1 MNKPR
6 SIMIYGDSKS
16 TKTTQSYF
24 LARWIHQQTGK
35 SIRMIGAN
43 ASDSSPFED
52 SGMIEKG
59 VVDFFDISNRQLA
72 LADIR
77 RLAEGY
83 WPRDS
88 KDNPKGN
95 KDYFK
100 TDAACETSPKKWE
113 SIGGYIV
120 EGTTGIAS
128 LLLNHIRNQEEGVG
142 FKHSFK
148 YEEDGY
154 TIGGLQEGHYGLVQ
168 QEMYKMIVQ
177 GFACLPIKYLIF
189 TGLVAKGEDKRTRET
204 VYGPKAAGQAT
215 TFEIPSWFMDC
226 WHLDTVIEDRI
237 DKTTNE
243 PIKVECKVAWFT
255 RHLDKETGVP
265 YLAGIRC
272 LPELYPEVIKK
283 YPEGY
288 VRLGFKGGLDRFYSF
303 LDGLNKGEGK
313 EVATNG

>member
-1 MNKPR
+1 MSKPR

-16 TKTTQSYF
+16 TKTTQAYF
-24 LARWIHQQTGK
+24 LAKWINQLTGK
-35 SIRMIGAN
+35 SVRMIGAN

-52 SGMIEKG
+52 SGMLEKG
-59 VVDFFDISNRQLA
+59 IVDFFDISNRQLA
-72 LADIR
+72 LADLR
-77 RLAEGY
+77 RLADGY
-83 WPRDS
+83 WPRDVAG
-88 KDNPKGN
+88 KEKGN
-95 KDYFK
+95 KEYFK
-100 TDAACETSPKKWE
+100 TDDQCKTTDKQWE
-113 SIGGYIV
+113 KIGAYIV

-128 LLLNHIRNQEEGVG
+128 LLLNHIRNQDEGVG
-142 FKHSFK
+142 FKHSFR

-226 WHLDTVIEDRI
+226 WHLDTV
-237 DKTTNE
+237 
-243 PIKVECKVAWFT
+243 VEQGTEEGTVVERKVAWFT
-255 RHLDKETGVP
+255 RHADKETGVP

-272 LPELYPEVIKK
+272 LPEIYPEVVKV
-283 YPEGY
+283 YPNGY
-288 VRLGFKGGLDRFYSF
+288 VKLGFKGGLDRFYKK
-303 LDGLNKGEGK
+303 LEEIGKGEGESAK
-313 EVATNG
+313 A